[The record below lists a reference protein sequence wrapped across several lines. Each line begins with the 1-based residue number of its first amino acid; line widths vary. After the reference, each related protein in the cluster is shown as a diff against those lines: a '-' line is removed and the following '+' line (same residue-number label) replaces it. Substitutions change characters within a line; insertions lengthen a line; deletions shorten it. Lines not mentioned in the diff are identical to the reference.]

1 MKKILAISLVVVMMA
16 ALAISAFAE
25 TKTDTLSQTIEVG
38 QPALT
43 NQEYSQ
49 NITITNT
56 VTYSEATV
64 YAVDIVWTNTA
75 IEVETTVT
83 KTWNPATHSYT
94 ENPVTTWGA
103 DDKVTVTVTNHS
115 NAAVKATLTAP
126 VVTND
131 ITFTPDK
138 TEATIAT
145 AVDTARDA
153 APADTFTITPSGNTT
168 VATINAQAT
177 VTITAG

>member
-16 ALAISAFAE
+16 ALAISAFAVDTI
-25 TKTDTLSQTIEVG
+25 TKVDTENVSTG
-38 QPALT
+38 
-43 NQEYSQ
+43 

-56 VTYSEATV
+56 VTINEAKVYS
-64 YAVDIVWTNTA
+64 VDIVWTNTA
-75 IEVETTVT
+75 IAVETTNT
-83 KTWNPATHSYT
+83 KTWVPATHSYT
-94 ENPVTTWGA
+94 ENVVTTWGD

-115 NAAVKATLTAP
+115 NAAVKATLAAP
-126 VVTND
+126 AVTD
-131 ITFTPDK
+131 GVTFTPDK

-145 AVDTARDA
+145 AVGTARDA

-168 VATINAQAT
+168 VATINATAT